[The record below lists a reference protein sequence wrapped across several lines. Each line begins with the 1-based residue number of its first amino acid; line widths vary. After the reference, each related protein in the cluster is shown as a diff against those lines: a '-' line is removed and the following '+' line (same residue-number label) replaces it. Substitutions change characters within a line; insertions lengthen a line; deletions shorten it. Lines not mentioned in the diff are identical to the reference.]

1 MDEFEVLCKKARKEA
16 RKKGVDL
23 YFKEVYN
30 ERIMGDSFA
39 LVEYNFDL
47 DNESKIKFTKFIKS
61 FFDDWDGYSSK
72 GMITINTLKAVRFLK
87 VDGSLFF
94 FPSWL
99 QTPLGENH
107 SPTHS
112 WEKSAANKQ
121 NFHTILRDS

>member
-1 MDEFEVLCKKARKEA
+1 MNKYCIISFVYEGEIVTDYHDVSIDEFEPMCKNAVKEA

-30 ERIMGDSFA
+30 ERIIGDSFA

-47 DNESKIKFTKFIKS
+47 EEEGKIKLVEFISS

-87 VDGSLFF
+87 VNGDVIKL
-94 FPSWL
+94 
-99 QTPLGENH
+99 
-107 SPTHS
+107 
-112 WEKSAANKQ
+112 K
-121 NFHTILRDS
+121 